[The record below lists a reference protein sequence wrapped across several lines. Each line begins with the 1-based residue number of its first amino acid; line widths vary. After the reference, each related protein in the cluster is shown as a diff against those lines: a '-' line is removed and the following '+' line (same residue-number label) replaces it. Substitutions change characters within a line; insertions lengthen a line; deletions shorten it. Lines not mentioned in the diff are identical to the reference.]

1 MSKEVVRSKKRV
13 VLNYSSN
20 TMRNATKLVLALWL
34 IVFSCALHAEVDSYV
49 ISPGDTLSIKVF
61 DEPELTL
68 ESIKV
73 SADGMI
79 PYPLLGRVQVA
90 GHTVITLEK
99 HIAFKLKQGYL
110 YRPQVTVS
118 VIDYRPL
125 FLRGKVKQPGAL
137 KYTEGLT
144 VEQAIATAGG
154 ILEGHKLTEVT
165 LTREGSEDI
174 VVAANSKVQP
184 GDTLNIGTQEVIK
197 KEVVE
202 ESGDYIYLYGEV
214 KKPGSF
220 PYREGLTVEKAI
232 ALAGG
237 FGVRASKGKIDIS
250 REVEGEGTKKLK
262 KVSLTEPVLPGDVI
276 TVGES
281 WF

>member
-1 MSKEVVRSKKRV
+1 MRSKQGV
-13 VLNYSSN
+13 TQTWYSMTTRDAAS
-20 TMRNATKLVLALWL
+20 L
-34 IVFSCALHAEVDSYV
+34 ICALLLILVSYTSHAEVDGYV

-90 GHTVITLEK
+90 GHTVVTLEK

-174 VVAANSKVQP
+174 SVAANFKVQP
-184 GDTLNIGTQEVIK
+184 GDTLTIGTSEVK
-197 KEVVE
+197 KDVVE